1 MAARRKTA
9 RRRTKA
15 YREFVSEAE
24 EILERMRDDLS
35 DLADRR
41 GEGGDLDP
49 ELVNRLFR
57 SAHSLKGLSGMFGL
71 DGVSELS
78 HHLEDVL
85 DGLRMGRTAVD
96 ERALGLLDESVALVA
111 QTLEKLEE
119 GEGAGLDEQ
128 AAELI
133 ARIDGWA
140 RAASEEAPSAV
151 KRIASWRERRLAH
164 VDTGASYLVV
174 GHRDVAAWR

>member
-1 MAARRKTA
+1 MAARKKTTP

-24 EILERMRDDLS
+24 EILERMRDDLA

-41 GEGGDLDP
+41 AKGADADP

-85 DGLRMGRTAVD
+85 DGLRMGRTALDASAVS
-96 ERALGLLDESVALVA
+96 LLEESVALVA
-111 QTLEKLEE
+111 HTLEIV
-119 GEGAGLDEQ
+119 
-128 AAELI
+128 AEPV
-133 ARIDGWA
+133 GG
-140 RAASEEAPSAV
+140 
-151 KRIASWRERRLAH
+151 AH
-164 VDTGASYLVV
+164 VDPDATGEALREALIRHVTELRKLRPEKLV
-174 GHRDVAAWR
+174 RRRAEKYAAMGVYSEA